1 MWYLKMRDNKY
12 GVFAITRMGLNPE
25 LTLKSRNSF
34 VILAKLIYVL
44 NNPCLYFFIY
54 GEIGER

>member
-1 MWYLKMRDNKY
+1 MRDNKY

-25 LTLKSRNSF
+25 LTLKSHNSF

-44 NNPCLYFFIY
+44 NNHVSASSFMV
-54 GEIGER
+54 R